1 MKDATRIAL
10 ALALAVGYVAYRNN
24 PRLPI
29 PIVPVAPVTGLAAVA
44 QQMTAEERSAVHDF
58 YEAFGRAIAA
68 DPENEPVFAT
78 TTSVRTAHRAGMLV
92 VWRGILDN
100 NAGKYPTLRDE
111 LEKFLASAVG
121 MADVPLNPAR
131 KQEIGKAFISLGG
144 QFQ

>member
-1 MKDATRIAL
+1 MSDTFRLVL
-10 ALALAVGYVAYRNN
+10 AASLAIGYLTYRNN
-24 PRLPI
+24 PSQPF

-68 DPENEPVFAT
+68 DPENEPVFST
-78 TTSVRTAHRAGMLV
+78 TTSVRTAHRAGMLM

-111 LEKFLASAVG
+111 LEKFLSSAVG
-121 MADVPLNPAR
+121 MADVPLNQAR

-144 QFQ
+144 QFK

>member
-1 MKDATRIAL
+1 MKDTFRLVLAAAL
-10 ALALAVGYVAYRNN
+10 AIGYLTYRNN
-24 PRLPI
+24 PSLPF
-29 PIVPVAPVTGLAAVA
+29 PVVPVAPVTGLAAVA
-44 QQMTAEERSAVHDF
+44 QQMTAEERNAVHDF

-100 NAGKYPTLRDE
+100 NAGKYPALRDE
-111 LEKFLASAVG
+111 LEKFLSSAVG
-121 MADVPLNPAR
+121 MADVPLTPAR

-144 QFQ
+144 QFK